1 MMVTAD
7 HQRLRKM
14 LLEEKWQ
21 KLVRATIS
29 FYFRHFFLAL
39 PREGNKLYVIQG
51 KLQKVTELKWDRL

>member
-1 MMVTAD
+1 
-7 HQRLRKM
+7 M

-29 FYFRHFFLAL
+29 FYFPHFFLAL